1 MLKASIC
8 IISDEGKLFN
18 LNVSATLKRN
28 RSLTKDEIDAYWK
41 SKKKIEEESSWSKKQ
56 KKCAERSFDQTI
68 SEQYRIVTK

>member
-41 SKKKIEEESSWSKKQ
+41 SKKKIDEEHLRAISNLSE
-56 KKCAERSFDQTI
+56 TI
-68 SEQYRIVTK
+68 QVSN